1 MYSTIRKA
9 TLKDIDAVAGIYR
22 KNHDLE
28 NAGIVSIG
36 WHSKVYPI
44 RETALDAL
52 NAGTLSVMTVDD
64 KVVASGIINQEQ
76 PSAYSSMEWSYPA
89 PDDKVGVLHTIVVDP
104 DLGRHGLGK
113 AFVSFFENNCKKQGY
128 EVVRLDTQV
137 KNTRPFNM
145 YLNLGYKLAGI
156 CDTPFQNLPYD
167 VELAMF
173 EKKL

>member
-52 NAGTLSVMTVDD
+52 NAGTLFVMTVDD
-64 KVVASGIINQEQ
+64 KVVASGIINQ
-76 PSAYSSMEWSYPA
+76 SSHRHIHQWN
-89 PDDKVGVLHTIVVDP
+89 GVI
-104 DLGRHGLGK
+104 RHRMIRL
-113 AFVSFFENNCKKQGY
+113 AFFIS
-128 EVVRLDTQV
+128 L
-137 KNTRPFNM
+137 
-145 YLNLGYKLAGI
+145 
-156 CDTPFQNLPYD
+156 
-167 VELAMF
+167 
-173 EKKL
+173 